1 MNLVKSFKFL
11 LTPKWIVVT
20 IVCFA
25 MLPAFQALSNWQWH
39 RLSDRQDYNGQI
51 QSQIDK
57 EPVDVSEI
65 ISGDSQPK
73 TVPVDSQWR
82 SVEMTGVW
90 LSEEQVLVRK
100 KSLESNLGL
109 WVVTPLKLKDGTIIM
124 INRGWT
130 AAANSAVDSPA
141 VAELPSGTIEVLGR
155 VRDVQERTKPAPT
168 DLPEGQVDR
177 IIPMEVVNSP
187 NTVSNAYVEMTASRP
202 ESKSADI
209 RTLPEP
215 EVTEGAHRSYALQWM
230 FFEIM
235 TIIGWVIL
243 VRNEVKEQ
251 RKAIL
256 S

>member
-1 MNLVKSFKFL
+1 MTL
-11 LTPKWIVVT
+11 
-20 IVCFA
+20 VCFA

-39 RLSDRQDYNGQI
+39 RLSDRQDYNLQI

-57 EPVDVSEI
+57 APVELSEVVSI
-65 ISGDSQPK
+65 VSTSK
-73 TVPVDSQWR
+73 TVSANSQWR
-82 SVEMTGVW
+82 TVEMTGVW
-90 LSEEQVLVRK
+90 LTEQQVLVRK

-109 WVVTPLKLKDGTIIM
+109 WVVTPLKLQDGTIIM

-155 VRDVQERTKPAPT
+155 VREVQQRTKPAPT

-177 IIPMEVVNSP
+177 IIPLEIVDNP

-202 ESKSADI
+202 ESKSSDI

-251 RKAIL
+251 RKITL
-256 S
+256 N